1 MIKTE
6 TKAKQNITKQL
17 KLDLKFFKSE
27 VQTME
32 QLKTSLSGWYYR
44 KKMTN
49 TIIENINSNKYNLKQ
64 AKEVINKRL
73 IKFYDNKLIKVLA
86 NIENVKKVDKSA
98 CRWGQC

>member
-32 QLKTSLSGWYYR
+32 QLKTSLSGWYYK

-49 TIIENINSNKYNLKQ
+49 TII
-64 AKEVINKRL
+64 
-73 IKFYDNKLIKVLA
+73 
-86 NIENVKKVDKSA
+86 
-98 CRWGQC
+98 